1 MKGNRRKETIITA
14 SLVARHMHVIA
25 TWGSGDKRTSGAPRK
40 LAKPNRNPRSHCG
53 QKLVVDVV
61 ARAFSPAL
69 GVYRPLVEG
78 TAYAKVLFSLRPDS
92 RTEGNVG
99 NGGSEGR
106 RGPGAQYMAL
116 CKSFNSEEQL

>member
-1 MKGNRRKETIITA
+1 MD
-14 SLVARHMHVIA
+14 VMV

-53 QKLVVDVV
+53 QKLAVDVAV
-61 ARAFSPAL
+61 WAFGPAL
-69 GVYRPLVEG
+69 RVYRPLAEG

-99 NGGSEGR
+99 NGES
-106 RGPGAQYMAL
+106 
-116 CKSFNSEEQL
+116 